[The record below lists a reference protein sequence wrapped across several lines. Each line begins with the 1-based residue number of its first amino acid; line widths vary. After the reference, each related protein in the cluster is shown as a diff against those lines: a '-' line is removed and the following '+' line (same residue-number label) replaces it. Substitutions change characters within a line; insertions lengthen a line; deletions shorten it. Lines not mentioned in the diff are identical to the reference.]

1 METLTAHN
9 CGIDI
14 AYQHFGSS
22 GGQVFQ
28 HVQFGYLASL
38 CPATNRLQSRPSPP
52 HTRKVTGSKP
62 AGTTPICAG
71 QRFWWDWPPVATA
84 CVRRNP
90 PKVDFPLGDL
100 KIVRRTAPCNAS
112 WHSAPDTG
120 GQTAMLRYPARA
132 QVDRRIDRK

>member
-71 QRFWWDWPPVATA
+71 QHFLVGLATG
-84 CVRRNP
+84 RDRLRP
-90 PKVDFPLGDL
+90 SK
-100 KIVRRTAPCNAS
+100 
-112 WHSAPDTG
+112 SAEG
-120 GQTAMLRYPARA
+120 RLSAW
-132 QVDRRIDRK
+132 